1 MEFLFLL
8 SGQTNEDYLK
18 QGMDIFESRIKHY
31 IKFDIKEVKLNK
43 KEQKK
48 DTEEQMKKEGSALLK
63 HIKSTDFVV
72 LLDEHG
78 QELTSKK
85 FAAFLQ
91 KKMNAG
97 IKRIV
102 FVVGGAYGFDRQ
114 VKERANAEIAIS
126 RMTFPHQL
134 VRLLFLEQLYRAFT
148 ILKGE
153 PYHNE

>member
-1 MEFLFLL
+1 MEILLLL
-8 SGQTNEDYLK
+8 SGQTSEDYLK
-18 QGMDIFESRIKHY
+18 QGMEVYESRIQRY
-31 IKFDIKEVKLNK
+31 LKFYVKEVKLHK

-48 DTEEQMKKEGSALLK
+48 SPAEQKKAESIALLK
-63 HIKSTDFVV
+63 QLRTTDFVI

-78 QELTSKK
+78 QEFTSKK
-85 FAAFLQ
+85 FAGFIQ
-91 KKMNAG
+91 KKMIAG

-102 FVVGGAYGFDRQ
+102 FVVGGAYGFGSQ
-114 VKERANAEIAIS
+114 MKERANAEIAVS

-148 ILKGE
+148 ILNGE

>member
-1 MEFLFLL
+1 MEILFLL

-18 QGMDIFESRIKHY
+18 QGIEIYKSRVNHY
-31 IKFDIKEVKLNK
+31 VKFDIKEVKLNK

-48 DTEEQMKKEGSALLK
+48 EPEEQIKKEGAALLK
-63 HIKSTDFVV
+63 QIKSTDFVV

-102 FVVGGAYGFDRQ
+102 FVVGGAYGFDKQ
-114 VKERANAEIAIS
+114 MKERANAEIAVS

-134 VRLLFLEQLYRAFT
+134 VRLLFLEQLYRA
-148 ILKGE
+148 
-153 PYHNE
+153 

>member
-1 MEFLFLL
+1 MEILFLL
-8 SGQTNEDYLK
+8 IGQTSEDYLK
-18 QGMDIFESRIKHY
+18 QGMEIYQSRIRHY
-31 IKFDIKEVKLNK
+31 IKFDVKEVRLNK
-43 KEQKK
+43 KELKKDPEEQKK
-48 DTEEQMKKEGSALLK
+48 AEGSALLK
-63 HIKSTDFVV
+63 QIKTTDFVI

-78 QELTSKK
+78 QEYTSKK

-97 IKRIV
+97 KKRIV
-102 FVVGGAYGFDRQ
+102 FVVGGAYGFDKQ
-114 VKERANAEIAIS
+114 ITERANAEIALS

-134 VRLLFLEQLYRAFT
+134 IRLLFLEQLYRAFT

>member
-1 MEFLFLL
+1 MEILLLL
-8 SGQTNEDYLK
+8 SGQTSEDYLK
-18 QGMDIFESRIKHY
+18 QGMEVYESRIQRY
-31 IKFDIKEVKLNK
+31 LKFYVKEVKLHK

-48 DTEEQMKKEGSALLK
+48 SPAEQKKAESIALLK
-63 HIKSTDFVV
+63 QLSTTDFVI

-78 QELTSKK
+78 QEFTSKK
-85 FAAFLQ
+85 FAGFIQ
-91 KKMNAG
+91 KKMIAG

-102 FVVGGAYGFDRQ
+102 FVVGGAYGFGNQ
-114 VKERANAEIAIS
+114 MKERANAEIAVS

-148 ILKGE
+148 ILNGE